1 MRWSTTS
8 LALLLVGCTNI
19 FMQPDRHL
27 YVRPEQVGAVWEE
40 AKFKSA
46 DGTGLTGLWFPAKHE
61 PAKGVVL
68 HFHGNAENMT
78 SHFLNVYWLALEG
91 YDVLAFDYRGY
102 GASGGKKSLDGAVA
116 DGAAALAYARRKAPG
131 LPLIVIGQSFGGAVA
146 LASLEQDGG
155 AGLKDLVLDSTFASF
170 RGIAKDKLKLFWLTR
185 FVGWPLSLLV
195 SDRYK
200 PSRLAARR
208 KPVPLVMLHS
218 REDPVVPYSQ
228 GRFLYN
234 AASGPKEWW
243 DVPTA
248 GHAEAFTK
256 HAPEF
261 RPKLLEFFDRGT
273 VPELR

>member
-8 LALLLVGCTNI
+8 LVLLLSGCTNI

-27 YVRPEQVGAVWEE
+27 YVRPSQVGAVWEE
-40 AKFKSA
+40 AKFQSN
-46 DGTGLTGLWFPAKHE
+46 DGTELTGLWFPAKHE
-61 PAKGVVL
+61 PARAVIV

-185 FVGWPLSLLV
+185 WNSSPACS
-195 SDRYK
+195 
-200 PSRLAARR
+200 P
-208 KPVPLVMLHS
+208 
-218 REDPVVPYSQ
+218 
-228 GRFLYN
+228 
-234 AASGPKEWW
+234 
-243 DVPTA
+243 
-248 GHAEAFTK
+248 
-256 HAPEF
+256 
-261 RPKLLEFFDRGT
+261 
-273 VPELR
+273 